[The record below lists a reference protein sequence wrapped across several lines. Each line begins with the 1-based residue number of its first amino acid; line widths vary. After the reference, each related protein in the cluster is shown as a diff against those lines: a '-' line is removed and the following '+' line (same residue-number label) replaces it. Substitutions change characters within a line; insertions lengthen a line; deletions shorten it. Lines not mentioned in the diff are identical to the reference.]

1 MPEDVGHLRSRLA
14 RSVVRYLTDSV
25 DYPFCRLLSAHRED
39 VADIVD
45 IEVEPELGQD
55 RCVAIQSREPVRL
68 MFLAE
73 DDSTAPSVCARRE
86 DFPLG
91 EVHTNFERD
100 AHGLGLCIWE
110 EGWHDLS
117 RTLTGQMLVERIRA
131 WFTLTA
137 SGRLHGDDQPL
148 EPLIPATSHTLVIP
162 PGVVSGP
169 WYIERALKDA
179 GIYTL
184 LMSEAAPEDS
194 SPSSGFAIFHREL
207 PSQVHRALAKRPY
220 DLGALHTLSETFG
233 IDLVSEL
240 RQWLV
245 QSEQTTRASERHL
258 ILVFTIPMRR
268 QADGPDEALE
278 VWAYTGGETLAAF
291 GEKLG
296 ATYTIVEAGTSL
308 TAPALGGPRPDTEWD
323 SIPLPGWR
331 VVRRLDRAAARE
343 YAGRPGA
350 ADFKL
355 VAIGAGAIG
364 SNVVMNTVRAGIGE
378 WTVIDNDDV
387 LPHNTVRQIQTNP
400 SVGYPKALVLAEE
413 ANQILVQTGATG
425 IVADILRSGDKTAQI
440 DEAIAAADLVIDFS
454 ASPAVIGYLAD
465 KELARAASFFFGP
478 DGSDL
483 VLLAENRQRA
493 IRIDEIEAQY
503 FLKAAIDRRLAGHL
517 ASARMDRIR
526 YANACQDLSRPL
538 PPWRVQMLSG
548 LGGGRLM
555 DLLDSDAS
563 TASVWR
569 LSPASGA
576 IEPVSLGLYPV
587 RRIATDQIRVTVSH
601 LVLDDVRALR
611 KAALPDETGGVLLG
625 TYDVVRG
632 VVHVLAALT
641 APPDS
646 RQAPTY
652 FIRGARDLQPL
663 VEQFAA
669 ATAGRLHYVGEWHSH
684 PDQAAARPSA
694 DDEKVFGHLRSHL
707 EPTGSPFA
715 MMICGAQ
722 EMWLRMGW
730 AERGQLEDTIS
741 HDPG

>member
-1 MPEDVGHLRSRLA
+1 MPEDVAYLRSRLA

-25 DYPFCRLLSAHRED
+25 DHPFCRLLSAHHD
-39 VADIVD
+39 DIADIVD
-45 IEVEPELGQD
+45 IEVEPELSQD
-55 RCVAIQSREPVRL
+55 RRVAIQSREPVRL
-68 MFLAE
+68 LFFTE
-73 DDSTAPSVCARRE
+73 NDSTAPSVRALRD

-100 AHGLGLCIWE
+100 ADGLGLCIWE

-137 SGRLHGDDQPL
+137 SGKLHGDDQPL
-148 EPLIPATSHTLVIP
+148 EPLIPTTSHTLVIP
-162 PGVVSGP
+162 PGVVKGP
-169 WYIERALKDA
+169 WHIEHILEDA

-184 LMSEAAPEDS
+184 LMSEAAPTET
-194 SPSSGFAIFHREL
+194 SPGSGFAIFHREL
-207 PSQVHRALAKRPY
+207 PSQVHRALVRRPY
-220 DLGALHTLSETFG
+220 DLGALHTLLETLG

-240 RQWLV
+240 RHWLS
-245 QSEQTTRASERHL
+245 QGEQTTRASERHL
-258 ILVFTIPMRR
+258 ILIFAIPMRR
-268 QADGPDEALE
+268 SADGPDEALE

-291 GEKLG
+291 GDKLG
-296 ATYTIVEAGTSL
+296 ATYTVVEDGTSL
-308 TAPALGGPRPDTEWD
+308 TAQALTGSRPVAELE

-331 VVRRLDRAAARE
+331 VVQRLDRAAARSC
-343 YAGRPGA
+343 ADRPNA

-378 WTVIDNDDV
+378 WTIIDDDDV
-387 LPHNTVRQIQTNP
+387 LPHNTVRQIQTNR
-400 SVGYPKALVLAEE
+400 SVGYPKAFVLAVE
-413 ANQILVQTGATG
+413 ANQVLAQTGVSS
-425 IVADILRSGDKTAQI
+425 IVADVLHAGDKKAQI
-440 DEAIAAADLVIDFS
+440 DEAIGAADLVVDFS
-454 ASPAVIGYLAD
+454 ASPAVVGYLAD
-465 KELARAASFFFGP
+465 SELGRAASFFFGP

-483 VLLAENRQRA
+483 VLLAEDRLRA
-493 IRIDEIEAQY
+493 LRIDEIEAQY
-503 FLKAAIDRRLAGHL
+503 FLKVAADRRLVGHL

-548 LGGGRLM
+548 LGGGRLI
-555 DLLDSDAS
+555 DLLAS
-563 TASVWR
+563 HASAANVWR

-576 IEPVSLGLYPV
+576 IKAVPLGLYPV
-587 RRIATDQIRVTVSH
+587 QRFATDQIRVTVSG
-601 LVLDDVRALR
+601 LVLDTVRALR
-611 KAALPDETGGVLLG
+611 KKSSPDETGGVLLG

-632 VVHVLAALT
+632 VVHLLAALS
-641 APPDS
+641 APADS

-652 FIRGARDLQPL
+652 FIRGTRDLQPQ
-663 VEQFAA
+663 VEQFAT

-684 PDQAAARPSA
+684 PDHAAARPSA
-694 DDEKVFGHLRSHL
+694 DDEKVFVHLRSHL

-722 EMWLRMGW
+722 ETWLRMGW
-730 AERGQLEDTIS
+730 AERGQLEGILS
-741 HDPG
+741 HDAG